1 MTNIKTNQEI
11 DLMRKAG
18 KILARVF
25 AKIKEINYL
34 GMTKIELDSIIE
46 KLIIKNGGKP
56 SFKNF
61 KDYPFCS
68 CLSLNNEIVH
78 GLPNNDIIKNGDI
91 LGIDIGVEY
100 SGYHADAAIT
110 VPVGKITSEKKK
122 LIDITEKSLDNAI
135 KKIKP
140 GITLGEIQ
148 KEIERT
154 VEQLDYCLVRSYTG
168 HGIGK
173 SLQEEPII
181 PNYYG
186 FNSKLVIRKNTV
198 FCIEPMV
205 IIGKNHQVKV
215 KNDGWTAVSASC
227 NSAAHFEHTIC
238 VTKNGSEI
246 LTKI

>member
-18 KILARVF
+18 KILAQVF
-25 AKIKEINYL
+25 TEVKKINYA
-34 GMTKIELDSIIE
+34 GMTKIELDGIIE
-46 KLIIKNGGKP
+46 KLIIKNGGGP

-61 KDYPFCS
+61 KGYPYCS
-68 CLSLNNEIVH
+68 CLSLNDEIVH

-100 SGYHADAAIT
+100 LGYHADAAIT
-110 VPVGKITSEKKK
+110 VPVGKITLEKKK
-122 LIDITEKSLDNAI
+122 LLDITEKSLFNAI

-140 GITLGEIQ
+140 GITLGKVQ

-154 VEQLDYCLVRSYTG
+154 VERFDYCLVRSYTG

-186 FNSKLVIRKNTV
+186 FNSKLVFRKNAV
-198 FCIEPMV
+198 FCIEPM
-205 IIGKNHQVKV
+205 IIMGKNCHVKV
-215 KNDGWTAVSASC
+215 KNDGWTAVSVSGNA
-227 NSAAHFEHTIC
+227 AAHFEHTIC